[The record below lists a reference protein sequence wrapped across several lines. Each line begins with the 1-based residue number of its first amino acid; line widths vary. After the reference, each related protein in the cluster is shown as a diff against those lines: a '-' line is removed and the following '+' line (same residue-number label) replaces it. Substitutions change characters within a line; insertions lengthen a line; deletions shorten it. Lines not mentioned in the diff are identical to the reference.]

1 MFGRAFAVKCV
12 VLKDC
17 IQMDMKNMSEMVR
30 AIVHDCAKEHNFDAN
45 DTYNRLYND
54 LFIDLNVDMQ
64 TNATMNTDA
73 DADAA
78 DGDINVETMFSDVS
92 DVIKSDDDESKD
104 KDVELFELFEKNMII
119 AREKAREWRKRYVAN
134 ALKSV
139 DNEIDKLCLVSENVV
154 DDEVVDDDEVVL
166 EKEPYN
172 MYESC
177 INEMKTLNN
186 KKEAESAKENKK
198 IEKEK
203 KEAAKENKKIE
214 KEKKEAAKEIK
225 KIEKEKKEA
234 VKKGKKLEKD
244 RNAAA
249 KEAVKEVKKLEKEK
263 KESIDS

>member
-73 DADAA
+73 DAA

-92 DVIKSDDDESKD
+92 DVIKSDDDES

-186 KKEAESAKENKK
+186 KKEAESAKEIKK

-203 KEAAKENKKIE
+203 KEAAKEIKKIE

-234 VKKGKKLEKD
+234 VKKGKKLEKN
-244 RNAAA
+244 RNTAA